1 MMYSNVAAL
10 LAVMIRSPIRVNIA
24 VPTPLK
30 GFDATSSIVL
40 PPIMTAVAEG
50 PMCTGA
56 SDSPTAGPPGT
67 PV

>member
-10 LAVMIRSPIRVNIA
+10 LAVIGSAIRVNSA
-24 VPTPLK
+24 GPTLLK

-40 PPIMTAVAEG
+40 PPITTAVAG

-56 SDSPTAGPPGT
+56 NDNPTAGPPGT